1 MCAPQTKDLIQLML
15 DAKMENRDGID
26 GDEMLSTPKMATMA
40 AGFMIE
46 GFETITNL
54 LSFTSYLL
62 AMHPEVQEK
71 LQSEIDE
78 WFENNAV
85 SSLCTLDNEKKC
97 EECITINI
105 IVKPVHERIIIL
117 SKFMH
122 TNMFY

>member
-1 MCAPQTKDLIQLML
+1 ML

-78 WFENNAV
+78 WFANNPV
-85 SSLCTLDNEKKC
+85 SFTHNNNYESMKHVEGNGDGSAITAGASYINLCC
-97 EECITINI
+97 TI
-105 IVKPVHERIIIL
+105 
-117 SKFMH
+117 MQ
-122 TNMFY
+122 